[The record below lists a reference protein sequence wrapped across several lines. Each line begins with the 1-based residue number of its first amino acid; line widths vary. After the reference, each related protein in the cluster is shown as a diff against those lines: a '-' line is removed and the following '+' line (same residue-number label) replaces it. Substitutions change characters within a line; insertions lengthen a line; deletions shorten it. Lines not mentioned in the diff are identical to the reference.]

1 LSNPDS
7 NTNQPRL
14 LSFTLDGWSVLGSR
28 VTVSLDDGVAVL
40 VGRNGAGK
48 SAILEGFEAISLY
61 AIGGFGRF
69 NQPMYDSE
77 SFPKILEIEILTPTD
92 RRLEY
97 RYEFTTLASSDE
109 DLNFDDSDDSIDE
122 KSEVSRFSWND
133 YCRYINEGEDHLW
146 TTDNGVTTF
155 HTGDNP
161 IITVLGNTH
170 SLRQSLP
177 ETSPIKLPNEML
189 WVYSVLGGVRL
200 LGKTQTSI
208 RQRARRRPSQ
218 LRVSGKRISPSFFS
232 LGDILARKILRL
244 IGKDELSELE
254 SICQRVGLGSK
265 ISEQK
270 FLLSRDSG
278 EKIENEDEEYI
289 SSVLLDGVNIG
300 LLSDG
305 TLRVL
310 SILIE
315 IIASSPNTTTII
327 EEPETQIHP
336 GMLAKLLNEIET
348 YSFGENL
355 ILSTHSP
362 QVVSWT
368 RPEKIIL
375 VHRDNGRTFVRKLGD
390 DQIHNVI
397 EYLSEEGDLGEWIY
411 SGVLDD
417 E

>member
-1 LSNPDS
+1 MSNPDC

-28 VTVSLDDGVAVL
+28 VTVSLEDGVAVL

-61 AIGGFGRF
+61 AIGGFSRL
-69 NQPMYDSE
+69 NQPVYDSE
-77 SFPKILEIEILTPTD
+77 SFPKILEIEILTPTA

-97 RYEFTTLASSDE
+97 RYEFINLASSDE

-146 TTDNGVTTF
+146 TTDNGLTTF
-155 HTGDNP
+155 NTGDNP

-177 ETSPIKLPNEML
+177 ATSPIKLPNEML
-189 WVYSVLGGVRL
+189 WVYSVLRGVRL
-200 LGKTQTSI
+200 LGKTPI

-218 LRVSGKRISPSFFS
+218 LRVLGKRIFPSPFS
-232 LGDILARKILRL
+232 LEDFLARKILRL

-254 SICQRVGLGSK
+254 SICKRVGLGSK

-375 VHRDNGRTFVRKLGD
+375 VHRDNERTFVRKLGE

-411 SGVLDD
+411 SGILDD

>member
-1 LSNPDS
+1 LDA

-14 LSFTLDGWSVLGSR
+14 LSFTLDGWSVLGGR
-28 VTVSLDDGVAVL
+28 VTVSLHDGVAVL

-48 SAILEGFEAISLY
+48 SAILEGFKSVSLC
-61 AIGGFGRF
+61 AIGKLY
-69 NQPMYDSE
+69 PLAYYSD
-77 SFPKILEIEILTPTD
+77 SFPKILEIEILTPTA

-97 RYEFTTLASSDE
+97 RYELTTLASSSE
-109 DLNFDDSDDSIDE
+109 DLNLDDSIDE
-122 KSEVSRFSWND
+122 KLEASRFSWND
-133 YCRYINEGEDHLW
+133 YCRYIHEEGNPLW
-146 TTDNGVTTF
+146 ATDNGITTF
-155 HTGDNP
+155 NTGEAP
-161 IITVLGNTH
+161 IVAVLGNTH
-170 SLRQSLP
+170 SLRQSTLP
-177 ETSPIKLPNEML
+177 QTSPIKVPDEML
-189 WVYSVLGGVRL
+189 WAYSVLRGVRL
-200 LGKTQTSI
+200 LGKTPV
-208 RQRARRRPSQ
+208 RQWARRQPSQ
-218 LRVSGKRISPSFFS
+218 LKVSSKGISASPSS
-232 LGDILARKILRL
+232 LVDSLALKILRL
-244 IGKDELSELE
+244 IGKDELYEIE

-265 ISEQK
+265 ISVQK
-270 FLLSRDSG
+270 FILSGDSG
-278 EKIENEDEEYI
+278 EKNEDEEYI

-368 RPEKIIL
+368 SPDKIIL
-375 VHRDNGRTFVRKLGD
+375 VHRDNGRTFVRKLGE

-411 SGVLDD
+411 SGIIDD

>member
-48 SAILEGFEAISLY
+48 SAILEGFEAISLC
-61 AIGGFGRF
+61 AIGRF
-69 NQPMYDSE
+69 NQLMYDSE

-146 TTDNGVTTF
+146 TTNNGVTTF
-155 HTGDNP
+155 NTGDAP

-177 ETSPIKLPNEML
+177 ATSPIKLPNEML
-189 WVYSVLGGVRL
+189 WVYSVLRGVRL
-200 LGKTQTSI
+200 LGKASI
-208 RQRARRRPSQ
+208 RQRTRRQPSQ
-218 LRVSGKRISPSFFS
+218 LRVSSKGISTRPFS

-244 IGKDELSELE
+244 IGKDELSEIE
-254 SICQRVGLGSK
+254 SICKRVGLGSK
-265 ISEQK
+265 ISVQK
-270 FLLSRDSG
+270 FILSRDSG

-397 EYLSEEGDLGEWIY
+397 EYLSEEGELGEWIY